1 MKNKN
6 NNPDDNFIP
15 NEDDELNFRSE
26 DFYKDFDEE
35 QNFNNVSNKSIC
47 PVCNATDSSC
57 SFCQGEGEIS
67 SDDSF
72 TDFIDDLD
80 QFGEYNE
87 NE

>member
-26 DFYKDFDEE
+26 DFFYKDFDEE
-35 QNFNNVSNKSIC
+35 QTSTTYLIKVFY
-47 PVCNATDSSC
+47 PVCNATDPSC

-72 TDFIDDLD
+72 TDFIGR
-80 QFGEYNE
+80 FGINSRI
-87 NE
+87 